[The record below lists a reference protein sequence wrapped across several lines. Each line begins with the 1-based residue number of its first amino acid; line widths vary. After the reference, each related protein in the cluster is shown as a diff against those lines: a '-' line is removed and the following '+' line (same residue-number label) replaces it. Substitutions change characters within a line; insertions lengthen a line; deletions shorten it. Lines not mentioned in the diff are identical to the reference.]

1 MRSLSIFGATGSIGE
16 QTVDLLVRAGGA
28 GAFRVV
34 ALTGGRNIARL
45 AEMARTLRAEVAVCA
60 DPSGLAELGERLAGS
75 GVEVAAG
82 PAALNE
88 AADRPADW
96 VMSAIVG
103 AAGLEPGF
111 RALRHGATLAL
122 ANKESL
128 VTAGALLMAE
138 AVRHKARI
146 LPVDSEHSAIFQA
159 LVGEDISAVER
170 IILTASGGA
179 LRDWP
184 LERLAQATVA
194 EALAHPNWAMGQRIT
209 IDSASMFNKA
219 LEVIE
224 TREFFGV
231 APEQIE
237 VIIHP
242 ESLIHSM
249 VGYRDGAIMAH
260 MGAPDMRHSIGYAL
274 NWPERSHLPVAR
286 LDLAQIGRLTFRA
299 PEMARYPA
307 LRLAREVMARRGLA
321 GAAFNAAKEVA
332 LDHFLAGGIGFMAM
346 AGVVEATLEALDAE
360 LGHENDAMTLEDV
373 QAVDHLAR
381 VRANERAGEIAR
393 SRAGEQ

>member
-16 QTVDLLVRAGGA
+16 QTVDLIQRGGGA
-28 GAFRVV
+28 EAFRVV
-34 ALTGGRNIARL
+34 ALTGGRNLARL
-45 AEMARTLRAEVAVCA
+45 AEVARVLRAEVAVCA
-60 DPSGLAELGERLAGS
+60 DPSGLTELRERLAGS
-75 GVEVAAG
+75 GVAAAAG
-82 PAALNE
+82 TEAIVE
-88 AADRPADW
+88 AAERPADW
-96 VMSAIVG
+96 VMSSIVG

-111 RALRHGATLAL
+111 RALRHGGTLAL

-128 VTAGALLMAE
+128 VTAGQLLMAE
-138 AVRHKARI
+138 AARHRARI

-159 LVGEDISAVER
+159 LVGEDIAAVER

-184 LERLAQATVA
+184 LEDLARATVK

-219 LEVIE
+219 LEVVE

-231 APEQIE
+231 DPDQIE

-286 LDLAQIGRLTFRA
+286 LDLAQIGRMTFRA
-299 PEMARYPA
+299 PDLARYPA

-332 LDHFLAGGIGFMAM
+332 LDHFLAGGIGFMDM
-346 AGVVEATLEALDAE
+346 AGVVEDTLTALDPE

-381 VRANERAGEIAR
+381 TRAGEIAR
-393 SRAGEQ
+393 KQAGER